1 MDRGGELA
9 SSTHTV
15 QHGDA
20 PENTVGLNTVG
31 CRLYETVQR
40 TSLLGESSQE
50 DGDGCGAFSAT
61 SAIDSIPVPTRHC
74 NLSKDDLNPS
84 ESKKLK
90 SCEHSSSASK
100 ALPDSLDLAASRAL
114 AAHGRCILSGG
125 RSWNPHESMFQSL
138 NDGTYDPYEA
148 GSIPSDID
156 IQSKDPTG
164 LALMP
169 NYPSR
174 LVLNNDTEP
183 GNIQWGE
190 SQNIRNLNNRFD
202 PNKARQLL
210 HPGNHSCGAS
220 LTYTL
225 NHETSKPHQH
235 ALGLNSAYLSQ
246 TEDGTAQRTNRSAT
260 WMPVIRPRK
269 SNEGIDTSLLQACLV
284 AHPLFEHLLAAHVAC
299 VSICNTWDTSQTH
312 CEANRERQ
320 FAGVKKELETKYLLL
335 AQNIP
340 PPSDKEDL
348 DHFMLSFTLLLQT
361 FREQLREHMTTQA
374 FEALAAYGEIREA
387 FQKLTGDV
395 NVISADPSQCF
406 STMSDDEGWQ
416 EDDIE
421 MEDVTQFPCACENR
435 SLHDEDMDMMMCD
448 SQSNN
453 VLNEIDRTLMER
465 IRKELKSELKQN
477 YKSTITDVREE
488 IMRKRKAGKLPA
500 STTFQLRKW
509 WDSHSKWPYP
519 SEEEKQR
526 LAHETGLELKQ
537 INNWFIN
544 QRKRNWTSNPALEGA
559 DQMGDLCSNFSLGQG
574 RPHR

>member
-1 MDRGGELA
+1 
-9 SSTHTV
+9 
-15 QHGDA
+15 
-20 PENTVGLNTVG
+20 
-31 CRLYETVQR
+31 
-40 TSLLGESSQE
+40 
-50 DGDGCGAFSAT
+50 
-61 SAIDSIPVPTRHC
+61 
-74 NLSKDDLNPS
+74 
-84 ESKKLK
+84 
-90 SCEHSSSASK
+90 
-100 ALPDSLDLAASRAL
+100 
-114 AAHGRCILSGG
+114 
-125 RSWNPHESMFQSL
+125 
-138 NDGTYDPYEA
+138 
-148 GSIPSDID
+148 
-156 IQSKDPTG
+156 
-164 LALMP
+164 
-169 NYPSR
+169 
-174 LVLNNDTEP
+174 
-183 GNIQWGE
+183 
-190 SQNIRNLNNRFD
+190 
-202 PNKARQLL
+202 
-210 HPGNHSCGAS
+210 
-220 LTYTL
+220 
-225 NHETSKPHQH
+225 
-235 ALGLNSAYLSQ
+235 
-246 TEDGTAQRTNRSAT
+246 
-260 WMPVIRPRK
+260 
-269 SNEGIDTSLLQACLV
+269 
-284 AHPLFEHLLAAHVAC
+284 
-299 VSICNTWDTSQTH
+299 
-312 CEANRERQ
+312 
-320 FAGVKKELETKYLLL
+320 
-335 AQNIP
+335 
-340 PPSDKEDL
+340 
-348 DHFMLSFTLLLQT
+348 
-361 FREQLREHMTTQA
+361 MTTQA